1 MPTEPRL
8 YDLMLLLGTE
18 VPEERRAEIL
28 ASVDTAIEQGGGTV
42 VARHDWGVRTLAYE
56 IDHQVDAE
64 YQLLQFSGP
73 SELLETVG
81 HNLRITDGVTRFRI
95 IKVLPG
101 TPEPP
106 EVRREAVEAG

>member
-1 MPTEPRL
+1 MSTDPPL

-18 VPEERRAEIL
+18 VPEVRRAEIL
-28 ASVDTAIEQGGGTV
+28 ASVETAIEEGGGTIV
-42 VARHDWGVRTLAYE
+42 SRHDWGVRTLAYE
-56 IDHQVDAE
+56 IRHQVDAE
-64 YQLLQFSGP
+64 YRLLQFSSSP
-73 SELLETVG
+73 ELLETVG

-106 EVRREAVEAG
+106 EVRREAVETG